1 LIDDPQQAIDQI
13 ATHLAKAREPNLVV
27 MVHGFNNPRP
37 AVLGA
42 YAVRQMRFR
51 KTRRSSAGMGSSA
64 SLSLAVGKNGKHR
77 AWLARLAA
85 GAVGI
90 LITTLTIVA
99 VAAALYYWQPN
110 VKLYLPYIPDFV
122 PGLWNRSGCARME

>member
-42 YAVRQMRFR
+42 YAVAANAIQEDPEIQ
-51 KTRRSSAGMGSSA
+51 RRDGIVCVGI
-64 SLSLAVGKNGKHR
+64 SLAVGKNGKHR

-85 GAVGI
+85 GGGRHLDHDLQSWRWRRRFI
-90 LITTLTIVA
+90 IGS
-99 VAAALYYWQPN
+99 PN

-122 PGLWNRSGCARME
+122 PGLWNRSGAHV